1 VFQQGTAE
9 QAGSDTVVARP
20 QKLGDVLAQLT
31 ARHGFARVRSQ
42 VMYDDAWRDVAGD
55 LANRSR
61 VGALRRGVLEI
72 TVSHST
78 LVQEM
83 LFQKPRLL
91 EGLASRLPGQEIK
104 DLKFR
109 VGAVT

>member
-1 VFQQGTAE
+1 M
-9 QAGSDTVVARP
+9 SRP
-20 QKLGDVLAQLT
+20 QKLADVLAQLT

-42 VMYDDAWRDVAGD
+42 TSYDDAWREVAGD

-83 LFQKPRLL
+83 LFHKSRLL
-91 EGLASRLPGQEIK
+91 EGLAERLPGQEIK

-109 VGAVT
+109 VGTVS

>member
-1 VFQQGTAE
+1 
-9 QAGSDTVVARP
+9 VAKP
-20 QKLGDVLAQLT
+20 HKLADVLAQLT

-42 VMYDDAWRDVAGD
+42 VDYDAAWRSVAGD
-55 LANRSR
+55 LARRSC
-61 VGALRRGVLEI
+61 VGGVRRGVLEI

-83 LFQKPRLL
+83 SFQKARLL
-91 EGLASRLPGQEIK
+91 AGLAEQLPGQEIK

-109 VGAVT
+109 VGTVS